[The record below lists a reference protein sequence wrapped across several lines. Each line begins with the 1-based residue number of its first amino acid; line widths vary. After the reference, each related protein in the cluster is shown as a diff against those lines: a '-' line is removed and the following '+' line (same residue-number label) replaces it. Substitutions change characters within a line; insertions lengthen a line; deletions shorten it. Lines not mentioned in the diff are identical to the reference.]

1 MNTEAVADLI
11 HRRNLPLVVFDSCAI
26 LDIPRLKYGSE
37 TLQILD
43 QCSKRGSDKY
53 TYLLPNQVVR
63 EIENHLPKIL
73 SNSFDSI
80 NKAVSLIVSI
90 ESINDVSLESRI
102 QQKRGMIED
111 AVRDIVSRSPKI
123 DESDQIIFNAMSRLI
138 AKKRPAH
145 ASKSSHGDCLVLE
158 SLLICASLLRNNGFD
173 KDILFVT
180 TNPQDFS
187 GNMQELKC
195 KPHSDFANEFLDLKI
210 LYLTDLRPMFHENSL
225 QKIKENQN
233 LCSAR

>member
-1 MNTEAVADLI
+1 MNNETVADYI

-26 LDIPRLKYGSE
+26 LDIPRLKYGSA

-43 QCSKRGSDKY
+43 QCSKRGADKY
-53 TYLLPNQVVR
+53 TYLLPDQVVR
-63 EIENHLPKIL
+63 EIDHHLPKIL
-73 SNSFDSI
+73 SNSFASI
-80 NKAVSLIVSI
+80 NKALSLIVSI
-90 ESINDVSLESRI
+90 ESVNDDSLESRI
-102 QQKRGMIED
+102 QKKRDMIED
-111 AVRDIVSRSPKI
+111 TVRDIVSRSLKMG
-123 DESDQIIFNAMSRLI
+123 ESDQIIFNAMSRLI

-158 SLLICASLLRNNGFD
+158 SLLICASLLRHDEFD

-187 GNMQELKC
+187 SNMQELKC
-195 KPHSDFANEFLDLKI
+195 APHPDFAREFSRLRI
-210 LYLTDLRPMFHENSL
+210 VYLTDLRPLFHENSL

-233 LCSAR
+233 L